1 MCHNVSMER
10 ISLIGLAGV
19 GKTVAWRLIA
29 RQVLGLGWQS
39 TAHVIQAR
47 DLAVMSGAMKSFE
60 DFLKIIDS
68 AINNRIKNLKIN
80 WNIVSEIR
88 RIIGF
93 SRKEKDIFIFNFHI
107 FIYFNK

>member
-1 MCHNVSMER
+1 MSSWLDKHAPRRFEDLAFSDQLR
-10 ISLIGLAGV
+10 RTITTISISGALPHLLITGPAGV

-60 DFLKIIDS
+60 DF
-68 AINNRIKNLKIN
+68 
-80 WNIVSEIR
+80 
-88 RIIGF
+88 
-93 SRKEKDIFIFNFHI
+93 
-107 FIYFNK
+107 